1 MSKVRGFEEVNKMH
15 KQYAQEMVV
24 HGQKLVLHPKT
35 QLPTRGDAGS
45 AGYDF
50 YLPIDVTIGP
60 KDSKLI
66 WTNVKA
72 YMQDGEVLKIYP
84 RSSTATKLNVVIKN
98 VVGIIDKSY
107 YENPSND
114 GNIGLMLINNSGTT
128 VSFKAG
134 ERVAQGIFQTFL
146 VADEDEAQKET
157 RDGGFGST
165 GE

>member
-15 KQYAQEMVV
+15 KQYPQEIVA
-24 HGQKLVLHPKT
+24 HGQKLVLHPQVK
-35 QLPTRGDAGS
+35 LPTRGDAGS

-50 YLPIDVTIGP
+50 YLPIDVKLGP
-60 KDSKLI
+60 KESKLI

-84 RSSTATKLNVVIKN
+84 RSSVATKLNVVIKN

-107 YENPSND
+107 YENPAND
-114 GNIGLMLINNSGTT
+114 GNIGLMLINNSGVT
-128 VSFKAG
+128 VEFKAG
-134 ERVAQGIFQTFL
+134 ERVAQGIFQPFL
-146 VADEDEAQKET
+146 LADEDESQKDVRE
-157 RDGGFGST
+157 GGFGST